1 MKTIILAFYIL
12 TGQVQTDRHPNG
24 DKVYHIP
31 SIEVKEAYKEEVLE
45 WIETGVFTYDETNEP
60 KVEQ

>member
-1 MKTIILAFYIL
+1 MKTVILAFYIL
-12 TGQVQTDRHPNG
+12 TGQVETDKHPDG
-24 DKVYHIP
+24 RKVYNIP
-31 SIEVKEAYKEEVLE
+31 SIEVKEAYREEVIE